1 MSRADDNLAAMRR
14 DGESGWE
21 QRLQARMDAVP
32 KQLSERETMILRCAS
47 YGLHRDDAAAL
58 LGISSETAKSYSE
71 RARRKLQAKNT
82 THAVALAIRGG
93 LL

>member
-14 DGESGWE
+14 DDENGWDA
-21 QRLQARMDAVP
+21 RLQARIDAATER
-32 KQLSERETMILRCAS
+32 LSERETMILRCAS
-47 YGLHRDDAAAL
+47 HGLHSHDAAAL
-58 LGISSETAKSYSE
+58 LGISSETAKSYNE
-71 RARRKLQAKNT
+71 RARRKLRAKNT